1 LSARSQIVSS
11 PIRNIAVI
19 GAAGR
24 MGRWFTY
31 HFAKRGTANIFVFDT
46 NKISP
51 KISKKVRECESIQTC
66 VQDADLVIVCVPIE
80 SVVPVV
86 RKCLASMKRR
96 RAILCEISSLK
107 KNIFKVLRSAR
118 KDVRCLCIHPMFGP
132 AINRSRKMKFLLIPV
147 INQGREVGLLKTMF
161 PGSGVEVIRTPELHD
176 QNMAVV
182 IGLTYYV
189 NMVLGLVISK
199 LDLKILKRVA
209 GTTFG
214 MQAMITESVLN
225 DSPEL
230 VASILR
236 ENPFNMRYMMDFLT
250 EANNVTRLVSSEQ
263 EDALKKVVE
272 NLKIRMNTMTST
284 NKSYLNFYKAI
295 EYIKKSENR
304 E

>member
-1 LSARSQIVSS
+1 
-11 PIRNIAVI
+11 VI

-31 HFAKRGTANIFVFDT
+31 YFAKKGTSNVFVFDT

-51 KISKKVRECESIQTC
+51 KISRNVRECDSMQTC

-80 SVVPVV
+80 SVGPVV
-86 RKCLASMKRR
+86 RKCLAFMKRR
-96 RAILCEISSLK
+96 GAILCEISSFK
-107 KNIFKVLRSAR
+107 KNVFRVLRNAR
-118 KDVRCLCIHPMFGP
+118 KDIRCLSIHPMFGP
-132 AINRSRKMKFLLIPV
+132 AINSSRKMKFLLVPV
-147 INQGREVGLLKTMF
+147 SNQGREVALLNSMF
-161 PGSGVEVIRTPELHD
+161 PGSRVEVICTPELHD

-230 VASILR
+230 VSSILR
-236 ENPFNMRYMMDFLT
+236 ENPFNMRYMMDFLI
-250 EANNVTRLVSSEQ
+250 EAINVTRLVSSEQ
-263 EDALKKVVE
+263 EDALKGVVE
-272 NLKIRMNTMTST
+272 NLKIRMNTMGST

-295 EYIKKSENR
+295 EYIENSE